1 MKAKEIERMELS
13 AERVLELL
21 DLAKARFEAEDYQDF
36 ENLVKSFAYLTQLLE
51 EKKTSIHQLRKLLFG
66 FKSEKLGKLLEKLN
80 EASQAQARNE
90 ESNAPEGDVDE
101 APQVP
106 AGDGLAEGGASDRD
120 GQAKKKRKGHGRN
133 GADAYKGAE
142 RIRVGHPSLKPGDP
156 CPEPGCKGKVYAFVP
171 RQLVRIFGQAPVSA
185 KVTEIEQLRC
195 NLCLKVFTATMPQDA
210 GSAKYDATSA
220 SMIALLRYGTGVPFN
235 RLKGLEKSFGIP
247 LSASTQWDVVER
259 ASKKIARA
267 YTALIVEAAQGDV
280 LHNDDTPMK
289 ILELMKKKKGKGDD
303 G

>member
-1 MKAKEIERMELS
+1 MKAKDIERRLLS

-21 DLAKARFEAEDYQDF
+21 ALAKAQFKAEDYQDL

-51 EKKTSIHQLRKLLFG
+51 EKNTSIHQLRKLLFG
-66 FKSEKLGKLLEKLN
+66 FKSEKLAKVLEKLT
-80 EASQAQARNE
+80 EDSESHAGNE
-90 ESNAPEGDVDE
+90 ESDAPRD
-101 APQVP
+101 
-106 AGDGLAEGGASDRD
+106 AGGEVGAHGSEDT
-120 GQAKKKRKGHGRN
+120 AKKKHKGHGRA
-133 GADAYKGAE
+133 GADAYTGAE
-142 RIRVGHPSLKPGDP
+142 RIRVGHSSLKPGDR
-156 CPEPGCKGKVYAFVP
+156 CPESGCKGKVYTFVP
-171 RQLVRIFGQAPVSA
+171 RQLVRIFGQAPIAA

-195 NLCLKVFTATMPQDA
+195 NLCLKVFTATMPPDA
-210 GSAKYDATSA
+210 LSGKYDATAA

-247 LSASTQWDVVER
+247 LSPSTQWDVVER

-289 ILELMKKKKGKGDD
+289 ILELMKKKKKTERADD